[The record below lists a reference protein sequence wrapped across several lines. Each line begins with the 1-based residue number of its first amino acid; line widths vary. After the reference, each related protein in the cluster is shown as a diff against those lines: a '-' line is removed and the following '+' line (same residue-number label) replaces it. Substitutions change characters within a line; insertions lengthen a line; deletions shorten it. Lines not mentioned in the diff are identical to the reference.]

1 MIINDLLL
9 LLILGGVFVVVLGFF
24 KHLAKHRF
32 GQATQLVNDDVPD
45 YIKSPE
51 FILWD
56 ITWHCSILQK
66 PNSAEY
72 VV

>member
-9 LLILGGVFVVVLGFF
+9 LLILVGVFVVVLGFF
-24 KHLAKHRF
+24 KDLAKHRF

-51 FILWD
+51 FI
-56 ITWHCSILQK
+56 
-66 PNSAEY
+66 
-72 VV
+72 